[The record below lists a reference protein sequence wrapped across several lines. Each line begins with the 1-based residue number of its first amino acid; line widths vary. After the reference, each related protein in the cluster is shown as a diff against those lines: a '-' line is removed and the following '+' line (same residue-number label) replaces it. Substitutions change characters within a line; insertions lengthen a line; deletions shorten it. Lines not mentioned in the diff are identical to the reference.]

1 MEQSHHAVTHRAG
14 IPEMSVGVLLMT
26 HEAMG
31 AALVGAARHVLG
43 KLPLDLDV
51 IEVEASADPDSTLS
65 EAARQ
70 ARGLDKG
77 EGVLVLTDLY
87 GATPCNVARRLPALG
102 LNMHCVSGLN
112 LPMLL
117 RVLNYPEQ
125 SLDELAQTAAS
136 GGRGGIFIDHA

>member
-1 MEQSHHAVTHRAG
+1 
-14 IPEMSVGVLLMT
+14 MSVGVLLLT

-31 AALVGAARHVLG
+31 GALLGAAHHVLG
-43 KLPLDLDV
+43 RLPMPVHFQEIAADADPEQMLREAASCARDLDQG
-51 IEVEASADPDSTLS
+51 D
-65 EAARQ
+65 
-70 ARGLDKG
+70 
-77 EGVLVLTDLY
+77 GVLVLSDLY
-87 GATPCNVARRLPALG
+87 GATPCNVAQRLPNLG
-102 LNMHCVSGLN
+102 VRMHCVSGLN

>member
-1 MEQSHHAVTHRAG
+1 
-14 IPEMSVGVLLMT
+14 MSVGVLLLT

-43 KLPLDLDV
+43 RLPLPVDV
-51 IEVEASADPDSTLS
+51 IEVAASADPDHTLRN
-65 EAARQ
+65 AAAH
-70 ARGLDKG
+70 ARGLDEG
-77 EGVLVLTDLY
+77 AGVLVLTDLY
-87 GATPCNVARRLPALG
+87 GATPCNVAQRLPSLG
-102 LNMHCVSGLN
+102 ITTHCVSGLN

-136 GGRGGIFIDHA
+136 GGRGGIHIDHA

>member
-1 MEQSHHAVTHRAG
+1 
-14 IPEMSVGVLLMT
+14 MSVGVLLLT

-43 KLPLDLDV
+43 KLTLPLDV
-51 IEVEASADPDSTLS
+51 IEVGSSADPDCMLT
-65 EAARQ
+65 EAARH
-70 ARGLDKG
+70 ARQLDDG

-87 GATPCNVARRLPALG
+87 GATPCNVAQRLPALG

-125 SLDELAQTAAS
+125 PLDELAQTAAS